1 MKLLMIINLPVIYH
15 LYILDEEFQSRQLEY
30 IHRRM
35 RGTGEP
41 DVDLAVLR
49 QRKSAGNE
57 DCL

>member
-1 MKLLMIINLPVIYH
+1 MIIYLPVIYH
-15 LYILDEEFQSRQLEY
+15 LCILDAEFQPRQLEY

-35 RGTGEP
+35 HGTGQA